1 MKKIEAIIKPFKLDE
16 VKEALAREGVDGMT
30 ISEVKGFGRQRGHSE
45 LYRGAEYVVDFLPK
59 VKIEVVV
66 AENQVESAIDAIES
80 GEELA
85 FLREGLSRQL
95 LRKLRRGH
103 WVVQDELDL
112 HGMNRVQA
120 AHAVA
125 EFLRHCRARH
135 LRCLRIVHGKG
146 LRSRNREPV
155 LKTKL
160 RLWLPR
166 RDEVLGFCQ
175 APAAHGG
182 GGALLVLLRAAR

>member
-1 MKKIEAIIKPFKLDE
+1 MPSPPDDE
-16 VKEALAREGVDGMT
+16 DFRRATRDVEPLRAPRRQRLARSPAAPIPVQTRRDERAALA
-30 ISEVKGFGRQRGHSE
+30 
-45 LYRGAEYVVDFLPK
+45 
-59 VKIEVVV
+59 
-66 AENQVESAIDAIES
+66 ESLAGPRSIDDAIDS

-85 FLREGLSRQL
+85 FLREGLSRQV

-125 EFLRHCRARH
+125 EFLRHCRVRQF
-135 LRCLRIVHGKG
+135 RCVRIVHGKG
-146 LRSRNREPV
+146 LRSHNREPV
-155 LKTKL
+155 LKGKL
-160 RLWLPR
+160 RKWLAL

-175 APAAHGG
+175 APAADGG
-182 GGALLVLLRAAR
+182 AGALLVLLKSS